1 MSNTKTRKT
10 HQKKNSINNSID
22 INNDIEINKIKK
34 KQL

>member
-10 HQKKNSINNSID
+10 HQKKNSINISN
-22 INNDIEINKIKK
+22 NNDIEINKIKK